1 MPRHHHLSSEWI
13 EALDASLAS
22 SVFAPDV
29 RLVVQHEI
37 DDAAYYVAVSDGR
50 GRVEAGRAVDPTVT
64 FVQDRATATDI
75 AQGRLSAQQA
85 FMSGRLRVR
94 GDLPAL
100 AASQDVMAEIDRA
113 FASVRG
119 QTSFPDA

>member
-1 MPRHHHLSSEWI
+1 MMRPVAPLTHLSAEWI

-29 RLVVQHEI
+29 RIVIQQIV
-37 DDAAYYVAVSDGR
+37 DDHAYHVTIADGR
-50 GRVEAGRAVDPTVT
+50 GRVVGGRAVEATVT
-64 FVQDRATATDI
+64 FTQDEATAADI
-75 AQGRLSAQQA
+75 ARGGLSAQQA

-100 AASQDVMAEIDRA
+100 ARAQDVLTELDRA
-113 FASVRG
+113 FRLGSRAH
-119 QTSFPDA
+119 